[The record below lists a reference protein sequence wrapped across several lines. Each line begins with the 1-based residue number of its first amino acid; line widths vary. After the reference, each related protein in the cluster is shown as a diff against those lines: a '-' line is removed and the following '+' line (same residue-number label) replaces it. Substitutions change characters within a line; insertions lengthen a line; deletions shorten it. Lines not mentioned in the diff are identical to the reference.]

1 MSFCWWL
8 TPNLETGRD
17 ENLDDITPLEANT
30 RISLRLTQVMTGG
43 LKEGSWR
50 RMGIKGE
57 WHYVNQDSDI
67 ISVTAQKCLLE
78 THHRVMVQKT
88 LYM

>member
-8 TPNLETGRD
+8 TPDLETSGRD
-17 ENLDDITPLEANT
+17 ENLDDITPLEARA

-50 RMGIKGE
+50 RMGHKRE
-57 WHYVNQDSDI
+57 WNYMNQESDI
-67 ISVTAQKCLLE
+67 ISVTA
-78 THHRVMVQKT
+78 
-88 LYM
+88 